1 MNEQNNQTS
10 SLDGS
15 QLRDAHAV
23 LDLDSDAPLTP
34 ACPLNPGDG
43 ECEACQ

>member
-1 MNEQNNQTS
+1 MNEQNNQAQEEVS
-10 SLDGS
+10 GY
-15 QLRDAHAV
+15 A